1 MRDAH
6 YLICAMHITIESHN
20 IMYVYVWFHNI
31 MWLYVYVWFHHIM
44 WLNGMCVLTHIYLY
58 VYQLTD
64 LNAYQYVY
72 LYVYLY
78 VYQHIY
84 LLVYQHIYMGM
95 PMHLSLPTLRQNGTR
110 KGGLSWEIAKERSAL
125 CNDMYIGLFWHV
137 YRSLLTQETH
147 SRSLQREREF
157 SSERL
162 EREWLSWV
170 KRDLYTCQKRPIYV
184 SKETNIH
191 VKWERPSSLLSAL
204 CNSLCS
210 RAVCTLPLYTKTREH
225 AGSLSAENRD

>member
-1 MRDAH
+1 MCDSIILCDSMACVFWRIYICMCINLQIWMRINMC
-6 YLICAMHITIESHN
+6 ICMSICMSIN
-20 IMYVYVWFHNI
+20 IYICWCINI
-31 MWLYVYVWFHHIM
+31 YIWVCLCTCRFR
-44 WLNGMCVLTHIYLY
+44 
-58 VYQLTD
+58 
-64 LNAYQYVY
+64 
-72 LYVYLY
+72 
-78 VYQHIY
+78 
-84 LLVYQHIYMGM
+84 
-95 PMHLSLPTLRQNGTR
+95 LRQNGTR